1 MDGEQQV
8 QQQEQ
13 ARWYVLQVMSGQ
25 ENRVYNLLKN
35 EMDYDHAPAIED
47 LQIPVDK
54 IEKRGKDG
62 KVKVKDGKVEVI
74 ERKRYPGYI
83 LIKVR
88 LLDKDG
94 RVIPEVWQ
102 QVKSIQ
108 GVIGFLG
115 DSRNS
120 QKPSKPSELPE
131 EEVVMMLKGNGEAER
146 PRPRI
151 QFKIGEKVL
160 LKGSAFMGYEGVVEN
175 IDEERARLK
184 VSVNM
189 FGRSTPIEIGIDE
202 VERP

>member
-1 MDGEQQV
+1 MDGAQQ
-8 QQQEQ
+8 
-13 ARWYVLQVMSGQ
+13 ANWYVLQVMSGQ

-62 KVKVKDGKVEVI
+62 KVKVKDGKIEVI

-88 LLDKDG
+88 LMDADG
-94 RVIPEVWQ
+94 RLVPDVWEQ
-102 QVKSIQ
+102 IKSVQ

-115 DSRNS
+115 G
-120 QKPSKPSELPE
+120 SKPAILPE

-189 FGRSTPIEIGIDE
+189 FGRSTPVDVGIDE

>member
-1 MDGEQQV
+1 MDGAQQ
-8 QQQEQ
+8 
-13 ARWYVLQVMSGQ
+13 ANWYVLQVMSGQ

-88 LLDKDG
+88 LTDG
-94 RVIPEVWQ
+94 DGGLVPEVWQ
-102 QVKSIQ
+102 QIRSVQ

-115 DSRNS
+115 SS
-120 QKPSKPSELPE
+120 KSKPKPTPIPE

>member
-1 MDGEQQV
+1 MDGAQQ
-8 QQQEQ
+8 
-13 ARWYVLQVMSGQ
+13 ANWYVLQVMSGQ

-47 LQIPVDK
+47 LQIPVDT

-62 KVKVKDGKVEVI
+62 KIKMKDGKPEVI

-88 LLDKDG
+88 LLDDEG
-94 RVIPEVWQ
+94 HLVPAVWD
-102 QVKSIQ
+102 QVKSVQ

-115 DSRNS
+115 SSKS
-120 QKPSKPSELPE
+120 QPKPTPLPE
-131 EEVVMMLKGNGEAER
+131 EEVVMMLKGSGEAER

-189 FGRSTPIEIGIDE
+189 FGRSTPVEIGTDE